1 VINTNFQTKY
11 VPGTEV
17 VYTISVINYGPST
30 ATNVYV
36 TSLISNGIT
45 QKDWT
50 GPIYPPA
57 TAHVSGGGEIIHNI
71 PSLPSG
77 ESKTFV
83 MKIKIPLGFTGNLNC
98 AVNATSAVADPDPSN
113 NSVTDTDTKGIDADV
128 SVTNTNNQ
136 TIYTPGTTTTY
147 TVKVKNNGPL
157 VAGGVVV
164 SNVIPAGITTYSW
177 TGSNGSNGN
186 NVPLNNNIGSL
197 LVGQTITYTI
207 IAQIPSD
214 FTGNLTNTVSVALAS
229 DDNTVS
235 NNTAT
240 DIDVPNSGA
249 DLVLINTDGVTTY
262 TTGSQKI
269 YTVTLTNNGPNAS
282 TNVNVTNAIPAG
294 ITSFSWTGSNGSSG
308 TNIPLNDVIPSLA
321 NGATVVYTITLDVP
335 NNFTGN
341 LISEANV
348 TSDTVDLNPT
358 CPQCIDVDTLQ
369 SVADIAI
376 TNTNNQTSYIQGG
389 TSVYTVTVTNNGD
402 QAATNV
408 VVVNAIP
415 AGITN
420 FSWTG
425 NGATGTNVNLNNTIA
440 NLMPGQSVVY
450 TITIQIPATFT
461 GNLVSTAT
469 ANSPIVDNNSANNT
483 ATDTDTLGAGADIV
497 VVNTNNQG
505 YFTAG
510 ANSVYTITVTNNGPE
525 DAVNVVVNN
534 AIPAGITTSSWTGSN
549 GSSGTNTDV
558 ADTIPLLTVGSSV
571 TYTFTILVPAT
582 QTTNITS
589 TTSVTST
596 TSDPN
601 PICVACIDV
610 DLPSTGNADIVTTI
624 TDSSLTYRSGSQ
636 VVYTVTITNN
646 GPSNATNVVVQGNIS
661 AGINP
666 SLISWSGNGNGVT
679 AGNLNTTIPVL
690 ANGAT
695 VTYTI
700 TVQVPAN
707 YSQTENLVASVVV
720 TSDTTDPNPECF
732 TCIDVDTPKPNAELV
747 VTKTNNQTQF
757 LLADN
762 SYYVITVRNDGSSDA
777 INVVVNDPVPNGINA
792 NNVSWISST
801 GATGTGALNETI
813 PVLAVGDVVIYKVTI
828 RVPNFFSSVTG
839 NLVNTVSVTCSTP
852 DFNLNNNNAAD
863 VDTPRPKYVTVDSQS
878 YSTPINGVS
887 GPERL
892 IKDILINEPC
902 VQLSNFSAS
911 APVSFGYFH
920 RNNSDFAFKEGI
932 IIRSGIAKNTEGKY
946 TGTGTT
952 SIGSNATDADLAAIL
967 GAAGQSTNVRDASFV
982 KFDFVPTVEDF
993 SFNFLFASQEYGGYQ
1008 CAPPGGGFVD
1018 AFAFILTNLDTGDV
1032 QNLAVVPGTTTL
1044 VSVPNIR
1051 KAIYDTPCG
1060 DANPQYFD
1068 KYNAST
1074 SPGVGPVSQANV
1086 EASAINLKG
1095 QTTSMVAKATVT
1107 PNTPYRIKLV
1117 IADVGDTQLDSAVF
1131 LEAGSFNIGGPK
1143 ITGTGSLASVEDF
1156 TGTSAFCEGTPVTIQ
1171 SGTASNP
1178 NVIYSWRK
1186 DDVVIPGANQYN
1198 LQVTEAGTYTVI
1210 FTYGA
1215 NGCQQSDDIIIEFKP
1230 TDFPMEDAEDL
1241 YVCNDA
1247 TNTFNLK
1254 LNEPIVM
1261 ANYDVTEFDTYYYT
1275 SLEAAQDPEA
1285 SAIPSSLLTSFAGVN
1300 GQEIW
1305 MKMVHSLLGGN
1316 CDPIKSFKL
1325 YFTTAPSGTLE
1336 YVEDGGDPGFCINSN
1351 NNLLPNAPDLTV
1363 GGVYTATPP
1372 GLAINDTTGGIDLF
1386 NSIAGTYTVTYS
1398 FTGQGCDP
1406 FTASTQVIV
1415 SPCVATAASNSGN
1428 VCQGTPTFDL
1438 FATDAGVGATYEWKD
1453 NNGVAFS
1460 TDQNPVGV
1468 IVPSAAGTYTYSVV
1482 ATLNGSPS
1490 APSTTTLI
1498 VHPTPTASFVSTSTT
1513 ICTNATT
1520 TILINGTPNTVVNV
1534 NNGTTTFPVNIDAA
1548 GNGSFTTPSLAA
1560 DTTYTLVDATGTT
1573 VPPCSSTLTGSI
1585 TISVGLPTATIVGF
1599 TNSVICSG
1607 TATGLEIQGT
1617 PNAIVSYTIGGVA
1630 QPDVTIPASG

>member
-1 VINTNFQTKY
+1 MKKILLFLLLISSYVGFSQADIRVINTNFQTKY

-17 VYTISVINYGPST
+17 VYTISVVNYGPTT

-36 TSLISNGIT
+36 SSLISNGIT

-57 TAHVSGGGEIIHNI
+57 TAHVSGGGEIAHNI
-71 PSLPSG
+71 PSLLSG
-77 ESKTFV
+77 ETKTFV
-83 MKIKIPLGFTGNLNC
+83 MKIKVPLGYTGNLNC
-98 AVNATSAVADPDPSN
+98 KVTATSAMTDPNPAN
-113 NSVTDTDTKGIDADV
+113 NEAIDTDTKGIDADI

-136 TIYTPGTTTTY
+136 TIYTPGSTTTY

-157 VAGGVVV
+157 VAGGVAV
-164 SNVIPAGITTYSW
+164 SNVIPAGITNYSW
-177 TGSNGSNGN
+177 TGSNGSSATNA
-186 NVPLNNNIGSL
+186 PLVNNIGAL

-207 IAQIPSD
+207 TAQIPAG
-214 FTGNLTNTVSVALAS
+214 FTGNLTNTVSVTSAS
-229 DDNTVS
+229 DDNTIA
-235 NNTAT
+235 NNTAVDT
-240 DIDVPNSGA
+240 DVPNSGA
-249 DLVLINTDGVTTY
+249 DLVLVNTDGVTTY

-269 YTVTLTNNGPNAS
+269 YTITLTNNGPNAA
-282 TNVNVTNAIPAG
+282 TNVTVTNAIPAG
-294 ITSFSWTGSNGSSG
+294 ITSFSWTGNNGSSG
-308 TNIPLNDVIPSLA
+308 TNVPLNDVIPSLA
-321 NGATVVYTITLDVP
+321 NGATVIYTVTLDVP

-358 CPQCIDVDTLQ
+358 CSQCIDVNTLQ
-369 SVADIAI
+369 SVADISV
-376 TNTNNQTSYIQGG
+376 TNTNNQTSYIQGA

-408 VVVNAIP
+408 IVNNAIP

-425 NGATGTNVNLNNTIA
+425 NGATGTNVNLNNTIV
-440 NLMPGQSVVY
+440 NLAPGQSVVY
-450 TITIQIPATFT
+450 TITMQIPATFT

-469 ANSPIVDNNSANNT
+469 ANSSVTDGNAANNT
-483 ATDTDTLGAGADIV
+483 AADTDTLGAGADIV

-525 DAVNVVVNN
+525 DAVNVIVNN

-549 GSSGTNTDV
+549 GSSGTNTNLV
-558 ADTIPLLTVGSSV
+558 DTIPLLTVGSSV

-582 QTTNITS
+582 QTTNVTS
-589 TTSVTST
+589 TASVTSD

-601 PICVACIDV
+601 PICVACVDV

-624 TDSSLTYRSGSQ
+624 TDSSLTYRAGSQ
-636 VVYTVTITNN
+636 VVYTVTVTNN
-646 GPSNATNVVVQGNIS
+646 GPSSATNVAIQGNIS

-666 SLISWSGNGNGVT
+666 SLISWSGNGNGAT

-690 ANGAT
+690 ANGAS

-700 TVQVPAN
+700 TVQVPSSYN
-707 YSQTENLVASVVV
+707 QTENLVANVIV

-732 TCIDVDTPKPNAELV
+732 TCIDVDTPKPNADLV

-777 INVVVNDPVPNGINA
+777 INVVVNDPVPNGINPA
-792 NNVSWISST
+792 NVSWISST
-801 GATGTGALNETI
+801 GTSGTGALNETI
-813 PVLAVGDVVIYKVTI
+813 PVLAVGDVVIYKITI
-828 RVPNFFSSVTG
+828 RVPNFFSSMTG
-839 NLVNTVSVTCSTP
+839 NLVNTVSATSGTP
-852 DFNLNNNNAAD
+852 DFDLNNNNAAD
-863 VDTPRPKYVTVDSQS
+863 VDTPRPDFVTVDNAS
-878 YSTPINGVS
+878 YATTIGGVT

-892 IKDILINEPC
+892 IKNVLINEPC

-920 RNNSDFAFKEGI
+920 RNNSKFPFKEGI
-932 IIRSGIAKNTEGKY
+932 IIRSGNAKNTEGKY
-946 TGTGTT
+946 TGNGTT
-952 SIGSNATDADLAAIL
+952 STGSGVSDADLQAVMNANGL
-967 GAAGQSTNVRDASFV
+967 TSQNQDASFV
-982 KFDFVPTVEDF
+982 KFSFVPTVEDF
-993 SFNFLFASQEYGGYQ
+993 SFNFLFASQEYGTYQ
-1008 CAPPGGGFVD
+1008 CSTSFVD
-1018 AFAFILTNLDTGDV
+1018 TFAFILTNTVTGV
-1032 QNLAVVPGTTTL
+1032 SQNLAIVPNTTPPTL
-1044 VSVPNIR
+1044 VSVVKIK
-1051 KAIYDTPCG
+1051 KAIYNSGCG
-1060 DANPQYFD
+1060 DLNPQYFD
-1068 KYNAST
+1068 RYNDSDF
-1074 SPGVGPVSQANV
+1074 GVGPDVGPAS
-1086 EASAINLKG
+1086 SAINLKG
-1095 QTTSMVAKATVT
+1095 QTTSMVASATVT
-1107 PNTPYRIKLV
+1107 PNVLYTIKLV
-1117 IADVGDTQLDSAVF
+1117 IGDAGDSALDSAVF

-1143 ITGTGSLASVEDF
+1143 ITGTGMFSSVEDF
-1156 TGTSAFCEGTPVTIQ
+1156 TGTSAFCEGTTVTIQ
-1171 SGTASNP
+1171 SGTAPNP
-1178 NVIYSWRK
+1178 NVTYSWRK
-1186 DDVVIPGANQYN
+1186 DDVEIPGANQYD
-1198 LQVTEAGTYTVI
+1198 LQVTEPGTYTVI

-1215 NGCQQSDDIIIEFKP
+1215 NGCQQSDDIVIEFKP
-1230 TDFPMEDAEDL
+1230 TDYPMEDATDL

-1275 SLEAAQDPEA
+1275 SLEAAQDPA
-1285 SAIPSSLLTSFAGVN
+1285 GVAIPSSQLTSFAGTN

-1305 MKMVHSLLGGN
+1305 MKMVNIFNGGN

-1336 YVEDGGDPGFCINSN
+1336 YVEDGGEPGFCINSN
-1351 NNLLPNAPDLTV
+1351 NNLLPTAPDLTV
-1363 GGVYTATPP
+1363 GGVYTATPA

-1386 NSIAGTYTVTYS
+1386 NSIAGTYTVTYTFS
-1398 FTGQGCDP
+1398 GQGCDP
-1406 FTASTQVIV
+1406 VSTQVVV
-1415 SPCVATAASNSGN
+1415 SPCVATAASNSGD

-1438 FATDAGVGATYEWKD
+1438 FATNAGVGATYEWKD
-1453 NNGVAFS
+1453 NNGVSFS

-1468 IVPSAAGTYTYSVV
+1468 IVPSAAGTYNYTVV

-1498 VHPTPTASFVSTSTT
+1498 VHPLPTANFVSTSTT
-1513 ICTNATT
+1513 ICTNATA
-1520 TILINGTPNTVVNV
+1520 TILLSGTPNTEVNV
-1534 NNGTTTFPVNIDAA
+1534 TNGTTTFPVTIDAT
-1548 GNGSFTTPSLAA
+1548 GNGSFTTPSLAT
-1560 DTTYTLVDATGTT
+1560 DTTYTLVDVTGST

-1585 TISVGLPTATIVGF
+1585 TISVGLP
-1599 TNSVICSG
+1599 
-1607 TATGLEIQGT
+1607 
-1617 PNAIVSYTIGGVA
+1617 
-1630 QPDVTIPASG
+1630 